1 MIEIDEKKLLDIC
14 MFCYEKGTIYG
25 FNRRDAGLNHDDSF
39 YSSAQT
45 ILEEAF
51 RVFHLEDTRE

>member
-1 MIEIDEKKLLDIC
+1 MSKVDEKKLLDIC

-25 FNRRDAGLNHDDSF
+25 FNRRDVGLNHDDSF

-45 ILEEAF
+45 IIEEAC
-51 RVFHLEDTRE
+51 RVFNLEDIGE